1 MTIRIGGLS
10 SGNDYAG
17 MVDQLMAARRIPIDS
32 LDNKRIEL
40 DYDLGAWSQ
49 VNSRAAALTSSLD
62 NLRGFELWR
71 SMAADSSA
79 EGVVTAV
86 AATASAEQKYAI
98 EVTHLAK
105 AQSISSDAVDT
116 SLDLIASGYVQ
127 EGDVFEI
134 EGAQIT
140 IEAAE
145 TLSSLRTKINT
156 AALDMADED
165 RVRASIVNNHLVL
178 TRENTGSDSIVLS
191 DVTGNALQSL
201 GVLDGAAAIKNENAA
216 GQDAVFTVNGI
227 SVSRSSNTK
236 LDDVVEGLTINLKG
250 LGSST
255 LDVHADR
262 EAIKVAIYDF
272 VEKYNTLAAQIDEY
286 SKVELGGSSELAMK
300 GELYGDTLINSI
312 RLDLRRMATGSKS
325 AALDATTASYEY
337 KGQTGVMDNL
347 SDIGIWTTGE
357 TNQLSLVDVDRLNDM
372 LETEFGNVE
381 QLFKGVYDEEA
392 VAYQNGVASD
402 LYRYADK
409 ISASLTGDID
419 QRIALMTERYDT
431 YSDEMSE
438 MERSLEDYEQTL
450 WNQFTRM
457 EDALANMKY
466 QMSYI
471 DAMFG
476 GGNSR

>member
-1 MTIRIGGLS
+1 MAIRIGGLS

-49 VNSRAAALTSSLD
+49 VNSRAATLTSSLD
-62 NLRGFELWR
+62 KLRGFALWR

-79 EGVVTAV
+79 ESVVTAV
-86 AATASAEQKYAI
+86 AATASAEQEYDI

-105 AQSISSDAVDT
+105 AQSISSDAVDP
-116 SLDLIASGYVQ
+116 SADLMANGYVS

-134 EGAQIT
+134 EGVQIT
-140 IEAAE
+140 LEADE
-145 TLSSLRTKINT
+145 TLSSLRSKINT

-165 RVRASIVNNHLVL
+165 RVQASIVNNHLVL

-191 DVTGNALQSL
+191 DVTGSALQGL
-201 GVLDGAAAIKNENAA
+201 GLLDGSAAIKNENVA

-227 SVSRSSNTK
+227 DVSRSSNTQ
-236 LDDVVEGLTINLKG
+236 LDDVVEGLTINLRG
-250 LGSST
+250 EGSST
-255 LDVHADR
+255 LDIHPDR
-262 EAIKVAIYDF
+262 DAIKLAIYGF
-272 VEKYNTLAAQIDEY
+272 VEKYNTLAAQVDEY
-286 SKVELGGSSELAMK
+286 SKVELGGSSELAMR
-300 GELYGDTLINSI
+300 GELYGDTLVNSI
-312 RLDLRRMATGSKS
+312 RLDLRRLATGSKS
-325 AALDATTASYEY
+325 AALDATNASYEY

-357 TNQLSLVDVDRLNDM
+357 TNQLSLVDADRLNDM
-372 LETEFGNVE
+372 LENEFENVE
-381 QLFKGVYDEEA
+381 QLFKGVYDEDA
-392 VAYQNGVASD
+392 IAYQNGIAAD

-419 QRIALMTERYDT
+419 KRIESMTEKYDT
-431 YSDEMSE
+431 ISDEMSE
-438 MERSLEDYEQTL
+438 MERSLGDYEQQL
-450 WNQFTRM
+450 WDQFTRM

-476 GGNSR
+476 LKK